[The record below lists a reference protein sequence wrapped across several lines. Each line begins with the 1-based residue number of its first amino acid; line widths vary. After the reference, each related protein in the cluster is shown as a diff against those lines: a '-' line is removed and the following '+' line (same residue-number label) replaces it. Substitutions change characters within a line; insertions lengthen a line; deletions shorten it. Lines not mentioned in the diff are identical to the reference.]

1 MMPLR
6 TVFFSGLAAGA
17 LLAAGCVSVAV
28 PEKEKPAGFQ
38 EIVSQAGNKVFPAV
52 VYINAVAGDMKLG
65 RAQSSVVAG
74 SGVLISPDG
83 EMLTNWHVIDKA
95 QSIRCLLNDGRA
107 FPARIIGSDK
117 DLDLAL
123 LKLVLPENTPP
134 LPCAELAEGTLSEG
148 DFVMAM
154 GAPWGLNR
162 SVSIGIISCASR
174 YLPVNGMYSLW
185 YQTDASI
192 SPGNSGGPLVDT
204 TGRVVG
210 INTLGVRS
218 GGTVGFSIPSTT
230 IRDVLPRLR
239 KYGKVNWAWF
249 GFLLQPL
256 RDFNRDIYFNFAEG
270 VIVSGTEPGSPA
282 RKAGFLPNDRILAVD
297 GRKTTVATGEEM
309 PGFLRKLGLLPFGK
323 PVVFTVARDGKTF
336 DLSLAPIA
344 KGDVE
349 GDESSCPRW
358 GLTAKAINRFDSPN
372 LYFYRTR
379 GVYLFGVVPYGNA
392 AQANLRKDDIILS
405 VNGQPILTLADLKR
419 AYRDAMK
426 NLNENPR
433 ADFVVLRGGQRRQ
446 IIMDFSNDIQ

>member
-1 MMPLR
+1 MILR
-6 TVFFSGLAAGA
+6 SVFFAGLAAGT
-17 LLAAGCVSVAV
+17 LLATGCASVSNSG
-28 PEKEKPAGFQ
+28 KPSGFQ
-38 EIVSQAGNKVFPAV
+38 EIVSEAGNKVFPAV

-65 RAQSSVVAG
+65 REQSNVVAG

-107 FPARIIGSDK
+107 FQAKIIGSDK

-123 LKLVLPENTPP
+123 LKLTLPPGTPP
-134 LPCAELAEGTLSEG
+134 LPFAELAPETLSEG

-192 SPGNSGGPLVDT
+192 SPGNSGGPLVNT
-204 TGRVVG
+204 SGKVVG

-239 KYGKVNWAWF
+239 QYGKVNWAWF

-256 RDFNRDIYFNFAEG
+256 RDFNRDIYFNFADG

-282 RKAGFLPNDRILAVD
+282 RKAGFLPNDRIIAAD
-297 GRKTTVATGEEM
+297 GRKITVATGESM
-309 PGFLRKLGLLPFGK
+309 PGFLRMLGLMPFGK
-323 PVVFTVARDGKTF
+323 AVTFTVVRDGKTF
-336 DLSLAPIA
+336 DIALAPVA
-344 KGDVE
+344 KGEVE

-392 AQANLRKDDIILS
+392 AQAHLYKDDIILS
-405 VNGQPILTLADLKR
+405 VNGQPIRTLADLNL
-419 AYRDAMK
+419 AYQKAMK
-426 NLNENPR
+426 NINETTK

>member
-1 MMPLR
+1 MIR
-6 TVFFSGLAAGA
+6 TVFYAGLAAGVMFA
-17 LLAAGCVSVAV
+17 TGCASVSGSGR
-28 PEKEKPAGFQ
+28 PAGFQ

-52 VYINAVAGDMKLG
+52 VYINAVAGNMKLG
-65 RAQSSVVAG
+65 REQSNVVAG

-107 FPARIIGSDK
+107 FHAKIIGSDK

-123 LKLVLPENTPP
+123 LKLSLPEGTAP
-134 LPCAELAEGTLSEG
+134 LPYAELESGTLSEG

-192 SPGNSGGPLVDT
+192 SPGNSGGPLVNT
-204 TGRVVG
+204 SGKVVG

-239 KYGKVNWAWF
+239 QYGKVNWAWF

-256 RDFNRDIYFNFAEG
+256 RDFNRDIYFNFSDG

-282 RKAGFLPNDRILAVD
+282 RKAGFQPNDRIISAD
-297 GRKTTVATGEEM
+297 GEKITVATGEEM
-309 PGFLRKLGLLPFGK
+309 PGFLRKLGLMPFGK
-323 PVVFTVARDGKTF
+323 PVAFTVVRDGKTF
-336 DLSLAPIA
+336 
-344 KGDVE
+344 
-349 GDESSCPRW
+349 
-358 GLTAKAINRFDSPN
+358 
-372 LYFYRTR
+372 
-379 GVYLFGVVPYGNA
+379 
-392 AQANLRKDDIILS
+392 
-405 VNGQPILTLADLKR
+405 
-419 AYRDAMK
+419 
-426 NLNENPR
+426 
-433 ADFVVLRGGQRRQ
+433 
-446 IIMDFSNDIQ
+446 